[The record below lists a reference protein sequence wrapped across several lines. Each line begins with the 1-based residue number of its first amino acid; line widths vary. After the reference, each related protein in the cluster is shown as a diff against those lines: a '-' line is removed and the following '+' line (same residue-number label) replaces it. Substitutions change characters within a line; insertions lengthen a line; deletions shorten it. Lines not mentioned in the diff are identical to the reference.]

1 MKRAQRFLFQ
11 TQSRFRAVSRQ
22 GSLALTAKLDRKS
35 GARVAPGLD
44 VAWELNGGSATAQR
58 REQYSLFTGR
68 SSARWPWEHDGQ
80 LIRCRCRKSTYC
92 SWTNGHGV
100 PLVKLEC
107 GPRQENHG
115 PFFRIHNLLLTRL
128 GPRKRRKIACV
139 WEMKGSW
146 NSPSAFEEELD
157 GVSGGGEL
165 KGELKGELNLAMNMR
180 KLVRSTRLTIVMFVR
195 TYKPPA
201 HAYIH
206 AIITHESVAFTRA

>member
-165 KGELKGELNLAMNMR
+165 KAEGRAQGRAESCDEHAKACSLDATDYCH
-180 KLVRSTRLTIVMFVR
+180 VR
-195 TYKPPA
+195 P
-201 HAYIH
+201 YIQTSCTCIH
-206 AIITHESVAFTRA
+206 TCNYHT